1 MAITSTYLE
10 TTGDQPVYES
20 AGQQVVTSMYFCNTD
35 TGNAVT
41 VNMYIVNDSGV
52 SAGAVNQLY
61 KNLQIG
67 PGNTYV
73 MATER
78 LMLEDM
84 NQIRVASNIAN
95 TVTVT
100 VSTYSV

>member
-20 AGQQVVTSMYFCNTD
+20 SGQQVVTSMYFCNTS
-35 TGNAVT
+35 TGNAAAIDV
-41 VNMYIVNDSGV
+41 YLVNDSGV
-52 SAGAVNQLY
+52 PAGVENQLY
-61 KNLQIG
+61 KNLTIQ

-73 MATER
+73 MSTER

-84 NQIRVASNIAN
+84 NQIRVASNVGNVI
-95 TVTVT
+95 TVT
-100 VSTYSV
+100 VSTYAV